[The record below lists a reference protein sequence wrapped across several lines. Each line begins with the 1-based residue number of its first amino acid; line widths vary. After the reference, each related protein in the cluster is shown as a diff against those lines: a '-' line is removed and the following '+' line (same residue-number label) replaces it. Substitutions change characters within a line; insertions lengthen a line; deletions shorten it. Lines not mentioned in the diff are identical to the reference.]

1 MVEEKKLTD
10 EEIVKDIERST
21 GMPSYWKKV
30 VLDLIHRQKAEIER
44 LTKLYDETSSELFD
58 RNIELE
64 DCEKSN
70 KSLQTMNFNLLQ
82 ENTELIEK
90 IERLTEE
97 NGQIFDKIYDF
108 IEFRQ
113 KRMVEPYKDALTYI
127 LRELKEEFG
136 GKNETV

>member
-1 MVEEKKLTD
+1 MEEKKLTD
-10 EEIVKDIERST
+10 EVVAENATTDEIIKAINYLAET
-21 GMPSYWKKV
+21 GEGRGWIDGYKCKV
-30 VLDLIHRQKAEIER
+30 IKFADVLDLIHCLQDERKDMHQDLIQAEKHAEKLSIENAEQKAE
-44 LTKLYDETSSELFD
+44 
-58 RNIELE
+58 
-64 DCEKSN
+64 
-70 KSLQTMNFNLLQ
+70 
-82 ENTELIEK
+82 

-97 NGQIFDKIYDF
+97 NGQIFGKIYDF

>member
-1 MVEEKKLTD
+1 MDEKKVDKDINVRSKPTD
-10 EEIVKDIERST
+10 EEIIQALKKQPPYDTVLWLEKCINATDI
-21 GMPSYWKKV
+21 
-30 VLDLIHRQKAEIER
+30 LDLIHSQKAE
-44 LTKLYDETSSELFD
+44 
-58 RNIELE
+58 
-64 DCEKSN
+64 
-70 KSLQTMNFNLLQ
+70 
-82 ENTELIEK
+82 

>member
-1 MVEEKKLTD
+1 MEEKKLTD
-10 EEIVKDIERST
+10 EELIKALECCYNAPCCSNECPYFNKHGRNFCVEDKALYKDMKRIVQE
-21 GMPSYWKKV
+21 
-30 VLDLIHRQKAEIER
+30 HAEQK
-44 LTKLYDETSSELFD
+44 
-58 RNIELE
+58 
-64 DCEKSN
+64 
-70 KSLQTMNFNLLQ
+70 
-82 ENTELIEK
+82 TE